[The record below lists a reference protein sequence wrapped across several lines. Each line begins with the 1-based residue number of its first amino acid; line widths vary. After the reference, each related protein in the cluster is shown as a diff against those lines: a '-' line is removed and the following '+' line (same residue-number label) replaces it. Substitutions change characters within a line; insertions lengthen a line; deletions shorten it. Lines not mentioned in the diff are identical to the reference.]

1 VSTDSAEAELPE
13 LQALTVGGC
22 AALLLLPEQARWLY
36 VFGHGAGAGMRH
48 SFMQAMAE
56 RLARRGIGTL
66 RWELG
71 YMTAGKK
78 RPELGPACE
87 RQARAVCVEAA
98 ERFASLQLV
107 AGGKSMG
114 GRMTSQAHA
123 IEPLPRVR
131 GLAFLG
137 FPLHPAGEP
146 ATRRADHL
154 TRIELP
160 MLLVQG
166 SRDKLAEPALLATTM
181 ARLPTAQLV
190 VIEGADH
197 GLDIPPTR
205 RGDRH
210 PYDQAAS
217 AIADWLVRLDT

>member
-1 VSTDSAEAELPE
+1 
-13 LQALTVGGC
+13 
-22 AALLLLPEQARWLY
+22 
-36 VFGHGAGAGMRH
+36 
-48 SFMQAMAE
+48 
-56 RLARRGIGTL
+56 
-66 RWELG
+66 
-71 YMTAGKK
+71 
-78 RPELGPACE
+78 
-87 RQARAVCVEAA
+87 
-98 ERFASLQLV
+98 
-107 AGGKSMG
+107 
-114 GRMTSQAHA
+114 
-123 IEPLPRVR
+123 
-131 GLAFLG
+131 
-137 FPLHPAGEP
+137 
-146 ATRRADHL
+146 
-154 TRIELP
+154 